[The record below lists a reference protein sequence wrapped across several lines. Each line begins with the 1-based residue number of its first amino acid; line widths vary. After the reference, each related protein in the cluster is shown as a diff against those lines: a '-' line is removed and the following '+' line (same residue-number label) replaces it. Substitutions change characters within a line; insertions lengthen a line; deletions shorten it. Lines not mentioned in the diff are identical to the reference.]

1 MVRTVKI
8 MINVKKHLYT
18 LHWNKKWESLSNSQ
32 VSRKV
37 LEDIRELN
45 ESDGLY
51 TRLQLPKET

>member
-1 MVRTVKI
+1 

-37 LEDIRELN
+37 LEDIRELI